1 MNFKIKGKATL
12 PSIFGTLLSLLSL
25 GILIAYGADKY
36 IVMTSHSDT
45 AYTSKQRAMASSNSL
60 KSEGIYNSETMGLYM
75 AWMVENTTSGDIVPR
90 VNVSQY
96 VYPEV
101 KVITREPNNYDV
113 AEDLVFRECTEVDLL
128 DLLYQP
134 DG

>member
-1 MNFKIKGKATL
+1 M
-12 PSIFGTLLSLLSL
+12 PSIFGTLLSLFSL

-60 KSEGIYNSETMGLYM
+60 DSEDIYNSETMGLYM
-75 AWMVENTTSGDIVPR
+75 AWMVENTTTGEVVPR

-96 VYPEV
+96 IYPEV
-101 KVITREPNNYDV
+101 KVITREPNNFDV
-113 AEDLVFRECTEVDLL
+113 AEDLTFRECTEADLFE
-128 DLLYQP
+128 LLYQP